1 MRGIKKRSWQRLL
14 WPLYLSCLFIVLAA
28 CGSGN
33 TGAAGSTA
41 SGSSN
46 SFAAKQSASNA
57 SAGASSASGT
67 TNTGLTQNTGPNYLI
82 KTLSVSMNVTDT
94 RSTANDIQE
103 WISTKDPRS
112 TSAGVNYNQ
121 DGNNLY
127 TISMTFAVQATL
139 YPQVYAYL
147 RDYNLHNGQLTN
159 FHETVQDVSNDY
171 VDTQSRITVYQGER
185 DRLLGLLKQ
194 TQSAS
199 DVVTI
204 EQRLSDVEQS
214 LESTESHLNLLNSQV
229 AFYNVTIQLQPLAIA
244 EPVIPPNQPWTI
256 WQTFHAAWTA
266 VLGLGQVL
274 LVILIWLLTFSVYII
289 PLFFLIW
296 LFVRWRERKQSV
308 FSRPAPAPASVSAR
322 APMPPKPMSAPV
334 ATPTPT
340 APAGPVKE

>member
-1 MRGIKKRSWQRLL
+1 MRAVKKRTWLQLL
-14 WPLYLSCLFIVLAA
+14 WPLYLSCLFIILAA
-28 CGSGN
+28 CGSSGTAA
-33 TGAAGSTA
+33 TGSAA
-41 SGSSN
+41 SGPIN
-46 SFAAKQSASNA
+46 LTAAKQSASNA
-57 SAGASSASGT
+57 SAGASSASGAT
-67 TNTGLTQNTGPNYLI
+67 TTGLTQNTGPNYLI

-112 TSAGVNYNQ
+112 TSAGVNYSQ
-121 DGNNLY
+121 DGNNFY

-185 DRLLGLLKQ
+185 GRLLGLLNQ
-194 TQSAS
+194 AQNAS
-199 DVVTI
+199 DVATI

-214 LESTESHLNLLNSQV
+214 LETTEAHLNLLKSQV

-289 PLFFLIW
+289 PLLFLIW

-308 FSRPAPAPASVSAR
+308 FSRPAPASVSAR
-322 APMPPKPMSAPV
+322 APMPPTPMSAPV
-334 ATPTPT
+334 AKPTPT
-340 APAGPVKE
+340 VPTGPVKE

>member
-1 MRGIKKRSWQRLL
+1 MRAVKKRNWLQLL

-28 CGSGN
+28 CGSGTSGATN
-33 TGAAGSTA
+33 T
-41 SGSSN
+41 SGSVAN
-46 SFAAKQSASNA
+46 SAQMSSLAHQA
-57 SAGASSASGT
+57 AGAST
-67 TNTGLTQNTGPNYLI
+67 TNTGLTPATGPNYLI
-82 KTLSVSMNVTDT
+82 KTLSVSMNVADT
-94 RSTANDIQE
+94 RSTANYIQE

-112 TSAGVNYNQ
+112 TSAGVNYSQ

-147 RDYNLHNGQLTN
+147 RDYNLHSNGQLVN

-185 DRLLGLLKQ
+185 GRLLGLLNQ
-194 TQSAS
+194 AQNAS
-199 DVVTI
+199 DVATI

-214 LESTESHLNLLNSQV
+214 LETTEAHLNLLKSQV

-256 WQTFHAAWTA
+256 WQTFHSAWTA

-289 PLFFLIW
+289 PLLFLIW
-296 LFVRWRERKQSV
+296 LLVRWRERKQSV
-308 FSRPAPAPASVSAR
+308 FSRPAPASVSAM
-322 APMPPKPMSAPV
+322 APMPPRPAPAPV
-334 ATPTPT
+334 AKPTPT
-340 APAGPVKE
+340 VPTGPVKE

>member
-1 MRGIKKRSWQRLL
+1 MRAVKKRNWLQLL

-28 CGSGN
+28 CGSSN
-33 TGAAGSTA
+33 TGGTA
-41 SGSSN
+41 STSSGSVAN
-46 SFAAKQSASNA
+46 SAQMLSPAHQA
-57 SAGASSASGT
+57 AGAST
-67 TNTGLTQNTGPNYLI
+67 TNTGLTQDTGPNYLI

-94 RSTANDIQE
+94 RSTANYIQE

-112 TSAGVNYNQ
+112 TSAGVNYSQ

-171 VDTQSRITVYQGER
+171 VDTQSRITIYQGER

-214 LESTESHLNLLNSQV
+214 LETTEAHLSLLKSQV
-229 AFYNVTIQLQPLAIA
+229 AFYNVTLQLQPLAIA

-256 WQTFHAAWTA
+256 WQTFHSAWTA

-289 PLFFLIW
+289 PLLFLIW

-308 FSRPAPAPASVSAR
+308 FSRPAPASVSAR
-322 APMPPKPMSAPV
+322 APMPPRPAPAPV
-334 ATPTPT
+334 AKPTPT
-340 APAGPVKE
+340 VPTSPVKE